1 MKKEEIIKSLMFDF
15 INYCAKNYD
24 IRTFIQGDFEEIIDD
39 WWVNNKQDY
48 KLGKEEGDFKV
59 GDNVKFKIRG
69 IECEGNIMEFRDLA
83 LIHSD
88 YGDYE
93 RKISELTK
101 IK

>member
-1 MKKEEIIKSLMFDF
+1 MEKLIMTEKELRKIVVDYAKMRINEPVREIQWFK
-15 INYCAKNYD
+15 
-24 IRTFIQGDFEEIIDD
+24 D
-39 WWVNNKQDY
+39 WWAEHKQY
-48 KLGKEEGDFKV
+48 YELGKEEGDFKV